1 MLKSRISWLI
11 PFALVLVAC
20 APTARTVPAAEPVFY
35 AAAPLEV
42 MGAAIEAISTSPGLD
57 DSNGWVITEANTQ
70 GGFVR
75 AETEV
80 TTPGGLFRRETTRTQ
95 WLTVVVSPAG
105 ENRTQV
111 IVQRTEGAASLAERV
126 QRELRAEFGLN

>member
-1 MLKSRISWLI
+1 MQRSWILWLI
-11 PFALVLVAC
+11 PFALVLAAC
-20 APTARTVPAAEPVFY
+20 APTARTVPAADPVFY
-35 AAAPLEV
+35 AAEPLDI

-57 DSNGWVITEANTQ
+57 DSTGWLITDADTQ

-80 TTPGGLFRRETTRTQ
+80 STPGGLFRRASTRTE

-105 ENRTQV
+105 ENRSQV
-111 IVQRTEGAASLAERV
+111 IVQHTAGADALAARV
-126 QRELRAEFGLN
+126 QGELRAAFGLN

>member
-1 MLKSRISWLI
+1 MTRSFTLWLI
-11 PFALVLVAC
+11 PFALVVAAC
-20 APTARTVPAAEPVFY
+20 APTARTVPPSDPVFY
-35 AAAPLEV
+35 AAGPLEV

-57 DSNGWVITEANTQ
+57 DSNGWVITQADTQ

-80 TTPGGLFRRETTRTQ
+80 TTPGGLFRREATRTES
-95 WLTVVVSPAG
+95 LTVVVSAAG

-111 IVQRTEGAASLAERV
+111 IIQRTDGAESLAERV
-126 QRELRAEFGLN
+126 QSELRAEFGLN

>member
-1 MLKSRISWLI
+1 MHKSWILWLI
-11 PFALVLVAC
+11 PFALFVAAC
-20 APTARTVPAAEPVFY
+20 TPTAQTVPASDPVFY
-35 AAAPLEV
+35 AAEPLEV

-57 DSNGWVITEANTQ
+57 DSNGWLITQADTQ

-80 TTPGGLFRRETTRTQ
+80 TVPGGLFRRASTRTE
-95 WLTVVVSPAG
+95 WLTVVVSAAG

-111 IVQRTEGAASLAERV
+111 IIQRTDGAESLAERV

>member
-1 MLKSRISWLI
+1 MQRTWILWMI
-11 PFALVLVAC
+11 PFMLTLAAC
-20 APTARTVPAAEPVFY
+20 APTARTVPAPDPVFY
-35 AAAPLEV
+35 AAEPLAI

-57 DSNGWVITEANTQ
+57 DSTGWLITDADTQ

-80 TTPGGLFRRETTRTQ
+80 TTPGGLFRRAATRTE

-105 ENRTQV
+105 ENRSQV
-111 IVQRTEGAASLAERV
+111 IVQHTTGAEPLAAHV
-126 QRELRAEFGLN
+126 NGELRAAFGLN